1 MPISLCQVSD
11 GNAFGLHVRDS
22 PGHVAGA
29 GYNEIERGVGG
40 VLRVGPSARIGD
52 PSGNDTGVN
61 AGGEQ
66 SIELLGQSMDNQRF
80 CLTAKLGGSYWAS
93 LISGEVAV
101 FDGAL
106 T

>member
-1 MPISLCQVSD
+1 MPIFLCQVSD
-11 GNAFGLHVRDS
+11 GNAFGLHVWDS

-29 GYNEIERGVGG
+29 GYNEIERGVGS
-40 VLRVGPSARIGD
+40 VLCVGHSARTGD
-52 PSGNDTGVN
+52 PSGNDARVN
-61 AGGEQ
+61 AGGER
-66 SIELLGQSMDNQRF
+66 SIELLGQSADNQRF

-93 LISGEVAV
+93 LISGELAV